1 MGVVPGGFMP
11 KYWAKH
17 RSVMQEDPMTMR
29 AADADLDLDVL
40 VIGAGPVGGTLATTL
55 ATAGVTVAVVDA
67 QALAPM
73 ELPAFDGRAY
83 AVAASSRNLLAAA
96 GLWDLLPAEP
106 CAITGI
112 RVSDGR
118 PGERA
123 SPLHLHFDA
132 AAMGEEAFGWMVE
145 ARSLRVALNARLAAL
160 PGLHLA
166 APMTAEVTRTPDG
179 VVARLSDGR
188 TIRARLAISA
198 EGRRSALRS
207 AAGIGAARLDYRQS
221 GIVCAIAHERPHH
234 GTALE
239 AFLPN
244 GPFAQ
249 LPLPDAAPE
258 GDGERALAAREGFP
272 HASAIVWSE
281 RSSLAPHFMAME
293 PEAFAREVTRR
304 MGDHLGRLRLVGG
317 RWAYPLSALQAMRFT
332 STRLALVGDAAHGI
346 HPIAG
351 QGLNVG
357 LRDVAALAELII
369 VAKAAGEDVGAPALL
384 AAYQAARRPDAI
396 LMLGATHA
404 LERLFGNDLAPVR
417 LARRLGIAAVDRIPM
432 LKTFFARR
440 AMGFAGGTASGL
452 LGGRGIMPAA

>member
-1 MGVVPGGFMP
+1 
-11 KYWAKH
+11 
-17 RSVMQEDPMTMR
+17 MTSF
-29 AADADLDLDVL
+29 APPASPVLPDLEVDVL
-40 VIGAGPVGGTLATTL
+40 VIGAGPVGGTLATAL
-55 ATAGVTVAVVDA
+55 ATAGVAVAVVDA

-83 AVAASSRNLLAAA
+83 AVAASSRNLLDAA
-96 GLWDLLPAEP
+96 GLWDLLPAP
-106 CAITGI
+106 SCAITGI

-132 AAMGEEAFGWMVE
+132 GEMGEEAFGWMVE

-160 PGLHLA
+160 PNLHLL
-166 APMTAEVTRTPDG
+166 APMTARVEREASG
-179 VVARLSDGR
+179 VVAHLEGGRLV
-188 TIRARLAISA
+188 RARLAVSA
-198 EGRRSALRS
+198 EGRRSALRA

-221 GIVCAIAHERPHH
+221 GIVCAIAHERPHR

-249 LPLPDAAPE
+249 LPLPDAPLE
-258 GDGERALAAREGFP
+258 GEGERSVAAREGFA

-281 RSSLAPHFMAME
+281 RSSLVPHFMAMG

-304 MGDHLGRLRLVGG
+304 MGDHLGRVRLVGG

-332 STRLALVGDAAHGI
+332 DTRLALVGDAAHGI

-357 LRDVAALAELII
+357 LRDVAALAERII
-369 VAKAAGEDVGAPALL
+369 LAKAAGEDVGSPALL
-384 AAYQAARRPDAI
+384 ADYQAARRPDAI

-404 LERLFGNDLAPVR
+404 LERLFGNDIAPVR
-417 LARRLGIAAVDRIPM
+417 IARRLGIAAVDRIPA
-432 LKTFFARR
+432 LKGFFARR
-440 AMGFAGGTASGL
+440 AMGFSGGVASGL
-452 LGGRGIMPAA
+452 LGGRGIMPVA